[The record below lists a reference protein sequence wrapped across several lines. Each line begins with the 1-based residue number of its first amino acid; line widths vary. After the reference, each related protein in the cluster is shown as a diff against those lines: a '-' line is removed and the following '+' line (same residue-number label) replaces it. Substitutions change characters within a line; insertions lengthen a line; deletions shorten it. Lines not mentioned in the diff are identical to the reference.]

1 MKGAHLYLPGVF
13 VCNPALAVH
22 NLYWLYLVPF
32 AILLLGWPK
41 AELFQNKLQEPP
53 SHLLPSLAGFC
64 WGSTAG
70 AEAGGQ
76 VPRATLWGLG

>member
-1 MKGAHLYLPGVF
+1 MQGAQLYLPEVF
-13 VCNPALAVH
+13 VCNPALAAH
-22 NLYWLYLVPF
+22 NLHWLYLVPF

-53 SHLLPSLAGFC
+53 SHPLPALAGSR